1 MITELTSAEETEK
14 PCGTY
19 PEYILNTPRIQLN
32 THKQPNKRRISQSE
46 SLLLKRED
54 YLLRRYIY
62 IYLLLCLQFK
72 ILFSD
77 TRGAEYTR
85 YHRILAGG
93 RGLDLQRR
101 TFLPS
106 RSTTTSRRMLRRLL
120 ITAGGTL
127 LPASDPPQL
136 TSGPRRWAGSGEWR
150 LVVNWR
156 LSPAQVTRGRDPRPG
171 AASPW
176 LSRTEHLSAWRRG
189 PRLVTR

>member
-1 MITELTSAEETEK
+1 MRNLSRI
-14 PCGTY
+14 Y
-19 PEYILNTPRIQLN
+19 PEYTQNTAKYTQAA
-32 THKQPNKRRISQSE
+32 KQKENQSVGKSVPEKRG
-46 SLLLKRED
+46 LFVTTL
-54 YLLRRYIY
+54 YL
-62 IYLLLCLQFK
+62 YLLLCLQFK